1 MTISQRKRL
10 LIDIAL
16 SAKSAENPSATGLD
30 QGSPSAGERAAPLRS
45 IMPPSKK
52 GPSMEPGP
60 SEREGDDDDGES
72 TASRRRYH
80 DALSTGV
87 GMDARVHGTS
97 TRTAP
102 PGFPSQRG
110 SARGPTPPSSQVGG
124 SSPPRMFA
132 APGQPVGSSFN
143 LDNVNLGGA
152 HRSQTQT
159 TASASNPKPTRSS
172 FERPASLQGRS
183 SAASDRWK
191 AAGRATG
198 VPDNAQEPGTKKRS
212 GFMLAY
218 KAVKRSMGIPSKKEK
233 AANEKDAAKPRG
245 AAAFASVLPP
255 RTAPAGGANASNA
268 KNDPHSTPG
277 TKRSAKDLWATAGA
291 ASGVTD
297 EAIASASKKKSPL
310 LMAYKKMKRSMGIP
324 SKKERTER
332 EALTNFPAT
341 PKTLP
346 ELASMDPMGGD
357 SPGGETG
364 SGGETRYQSA
374 LAQIIGQPVTTN
386 TQQRPTETRTMQ
398 PPATR
403 HLPSRTMSM
412 AEHSPQRMVGRAWDP
427 ELVDRILGGD
437 VEGAIVSGQTRA
449 RHGHGRSDSNTN
461 VEALLAMADEISV
474 EVSDAG
480 ALSARERWALAGRG
494 TGASDA
500 AARVRDA
507 STGDAFYKT
516 VESASVRRKFADAMR
531 ETIGDMRRRHESTVA
546 IAFGMSALI
555 EELEDVEPAAVAFGR
570 LQLRTGFVGESY
582 RPASRREPYVVARAP
597 DLEANRQSQNR
608 QNQSQRSSMSLG
620 PGVHPPTPLDIGVLP
635 DPPGMDEHWH
645 MSPAKAE
652 MESSSAAVDAAVN
665 AALSLFPP
673 SPEKSID
680 SIEPSP
686 LNTSIDDAPL
696 LPIPAEIEEEM
707 ETRTR
712 TRTQTRPRT
721 PPPRHRFTD
730 EERRRISSTAKGREN
745 LPPGIKNRLDAMTR
759 RTAAEVKAAA
769 IVDED
774 DELSD
779 DVRNDRARNNTV
791 GHASDTSS
799 GSDEVN
805 VGGWLDRPER
815 FARGRDLK
823 TSNSRPTSAVGGLS
837 ASQSPAAIAA
847 MRARNAAAAA
857 RRRLPGLATR
867 GSNRAVGLEAK
878 FREAASDSD
887 GFDSPNEG
895 SDVESDG
902 GGSSSSSPVAALRAR
917 GLAPK
922 ASSDLESLR
931 ALRRKLAESS
941 SGKNK
946 TGVGAAKVLGDLA
959 RLGGYNSWDQVP
971 TKRDPHGRNDGDLDA
986 LLMSPASEAD
996 VIRARDALDATP
1008 KSVSEARLRAA
1019 YAVDVQRRRVRMSS
1033 PRLDVDRDGSVPVSP
1048 YAYGKS
1054 PDGSPAHRSL
1064 AQRRAAYRE
1073 ARARAIQEAGLD
1085 GS

>member
-1 MTISQRKRL
+1 VCGG
-10 LIDIAL
+10 
-16 SAKSAENPSATGLD
+16 E
-30 QGSPSAGERAAPLRS
+30 GSPCLRS

-60 SEREGDDDDGES
+60 SEREGDDDDDGES

-87 GMDARVHGTS
+87 GIDARVHGT
-97 TRTAP
+97 
-102 PGFPSQRG
+102 SQRG

-159 TASASNPKPTRSS
+159 TASASNPGPTRSS

-198 VPDNAQEPGTKKRS
+198 VPDNPDPGTKKRS

-255 RTAPAGGANASNA
+255 RTAPAGGASASNL

-277 TKRSAKDLWATAGA
+277 SKRSAKDLWATAGA

-324 SKKERTER
+324 SKKERAER
-332 EALTNFPAT
+332 EARANFPAT

-500 AARVRDA
+500 AARARDA

-680 SIEPSP
+680 SIEPSL

-707 ETRTR
+707 ETR

-799 GSDEVN
+799 GSDEVD

-895 SDVESDG
+895 SDIESDG
-902 GGSSSSSPVAALRAR
+902 DGSSSSSPVAALRAR

-941 SGKNK
+941 NKN
-946 TGVGAAKVLGDLA
+946 GVGAAKVLGDLA

-971 TKRDPHGRNDGDLDA
+971 TKRAPHGRNDGDLDA

-1033 PRLDVDRDGSVPVSP
+1033 PRADGDRDGSGPSSP
-1048 YAYGKS
+1048 YAYGKP

>member
-1 MTISQRKRL
+1 MCGG
-10 LIDIAL
+10 
-16 SAKSAENPSATGLD
+16 E
-30 QGSPSAGERAAPLRS
+30 GSPCLRS

-60 SEREGDDDDGES
+60 SEREGDDDDDGES

-87 GMDARVHGTS
+87 GIDARVHGT
-97 TRTAP
+97 
-102 PGFPSQRG
+102 SQRG

-159 TASASNPKPTRSS
+159 TASASNPGPTRSS

-198 VPDNAQEPGTKKRS
+198 VPDNPDPGTKKRS

-255 RTAPAGGANASNA
+255 RTAPAGGASASNL

-277 TKRSAKDLWATAGA
+277 SKRSAKDLWATAGA

-324 SKKERTER
+324 SKKERAER
-332 EALTNFPAT
+332 EARANFPAT

-500 AARVRDA
+500 AARARDA

-680 SIEPSP
+680 SIEPSL

-707 ETRTR
+707 ETR

-799 GSDEVN
+799 GSDEVD

-895 SDVESDG
+895 SDIESDG
-902 GGSSSSSPVAALRAR
+902 DGSSSSSPVAALRAR

-941 SGKNK
+941 NKN
-946 TGVGAAKVLGDLA
+946 GVGAAKVLGDLA

-971 TKRDPHGRNDGDLDA
+971 TKRAPHGRNDGDLDA

-1033 PRLDVDRDGSVPVSP
+1033 PRADGDRDGSGPSSP
-1048 YAYGKS
+1048 YAYGKP

>member
-1 MTISQRKRL
+1 
-10 LIDIAL
+10 
-16 SAKSAENPSATGLD
+16 
-30 QGSPSAGERAAPLRS
+30 
-45 IMPPSKK
+45 
-52 GPSMEPGP
+52 MEPGP
-60 SEREGDDDDGES
+60 SEREGDDDDDGES

-87 GMDARVHGTS
+87 GIDARVHGT
-97 TRTAP
+97 
-102 PGFPSQRG
+102 SQRG

-159 TASASNPKPTRSS
+159 TASASNPGPTRSS

-198 VPDNAQEPGTKKRS
+198 VPDNPDPGTKKRS

-255 RTAPAGGANASNA
+255 RTAPAGGASASNL

-277 TKRSAKDLWATAGA
+277 SKRSAKDLWATAGA

-324 SKKERTER
+324 SKKERAER
-332 EALTNFPAT
+332 EARANFPAT

-437 VEGAIVSGQTRA
+437 VEGAIVSSGQTRA

-500 AARVRDA
+500 AARARDA

-680 SIEPSP
+680 SIEPSL

-712 TRTQTRPRT
+712 TQTRTRPRT

-779 DVRNDRARNNTV
+779 DVRNDRARNNTNTV

-799 GSDEVN
+799 GSDEVD

-857 RRRLPGLATR
+857 RRRLPGLGTR

-895 SDVESDG
+895 SVVESDG
-902 GGSSSSSPVAALRAR
+902 DGSSSSSPVAALRAR

-941 SGKNK
+941 NKNK
-946 TGVGAAKVLGDLA
+946 NGVGAAKVLGDLA

-971 TKRDPHGRNDGDLDA
+971 TKRDPSDARNDGDLDA

-1033 PRLDVDRDGSVPVSP
+1033 PRPDVDRDGSVPVSP

>member
-1 MTISQRKRL
+1 
-10 LIDIAL
+10 
-16 SAKSAENPSATGLD
+16 
-30 QGSPSAGERAAPLRS
+30 
-45 IMPPSKK
+45 
-52 GPSMEPGP
+52 MEPGP
-60 SEREGDDDDGES
+60 SEREGDDDDDGES

-87 GMDARVHGTS
+87 GIDARVHGT
-97 TRTAP
+97 
-102 PGFPSQRG
+102 SQRG

-159 TASASNPKPTRSS
+159 TASASNPGPTRSS

-198 VPDNAQEPGTKKRS
+198 VPDNPDPGTKKRS

-255 RTAPAGGANASNA
+255 RTAPAGGASASNL

-277 TKRSAKDLWATAGA
+277 SKRSAKDLWATAGA

-324 SKKERTER
+324 SKKERAER
-332 EALTNFPAT
+332 EARANFPAT

-500 AARVRDA
+500 AARARDA

-635 DPPGMDEHWH
+635 DPPGMDDHWH

-680 SIEPSP
+680 SIEPSL

-707 ETRTR
+707 ETR

-799 GSDEVN
+799 GSDEVD

-895 SDVESDG
+895 SDIESDG
-902 GGSSSSSPVAALRAR
+902 DGSSSSSPVAALRAR

-941 SGKNK
+941 NKN
-946 TGVGAAKVLGDLA
+946 GVGAAKVLGDLA

-971 TKRDPHGRNDGDLDA
+971 TKRAPHGRNDGDLDA

-1033 PRLDVDRDGSVPVSP
+1033 PRADGDRDGSGPSSP
-1048 YAYGKS
+1048 YAYGKP

>member
-1 MTISQRKRL
+1 
-10 LIDIAL
+10 
-16 SAKSAENPSATGLD
+16 
-30 QGSPSAGERAAPLRS
+30 
-45 IMPPSKK
+45 MPPSKK

-60 SEREGDDDDGES
+60 SEREGDDDDDGES

-87 GMDARVHGTS
+87 GIDARVHGT
-97 TRTAP
+97 
-102 PGFPSQRG
+102 SQRG

-159 TASASNPKPTRSS
+159 TASASNPGPTRSS

-198 VPDNAQEPGTKKRS
+198 VPDNPDPGTKKRS

-255 RTAPAGGANASNA
+255 RTAPAGGASASNL

-277 TKRSAKDLWATAGA
+277 SKRSAKDLWATAGA

-324 SKKERTER
+324 SKKERAER
-332 EALTNFPAT
+332 EARANFPAT

-500 AARVRDA
+500 AARARDA

-680 SIEPSP
+680 SIEPSL

-707 ETRTR
+707 ETR

-799 GSDEVN
+799 GSDEVD

-895 SDVESDG
+895 SDIESDG
-902 GGSSSSSPVAALRAR
+902 DGSSSSSPVAALRAR

-941 SGKNK
+941 NKN
-946 TGVGAAKVLGDLA
+946 GVGAAKVLGDLA

-971 TKRDPHGRNDGDLDA
+971 TKRAPHGRNDGDLDA

-1033 PRLDVDRDGSVPVSP
+1033 PRADGDRDGSGPSSP
-1048 YAYGKS
+1048 YAYGKP

>member
-1 MTISQRKRL
+1 M
-10 LIDIAL
+10 
-16 SAKSAENPSATGLD
+16 
-30 QGSPSAGERAAPLRS
+30 RS

-52 GPSMEPGP
+52 GPSTDPGP

-87 GMDARVHGTS
+87 DMDARVHGTS
-97 TRTAP
+97 TRTA

-172 FERPASLQGRS
+172 FERPALLQGRS
-183 SAASDRWK
+183 RAASDRWK

-198 VPDNAQEPGTKKRS
+198 VPDDAQEPGTKKRS

-255 RTAPAGGANASNA
+255 RTAPGSGGASASNA

-277 TKRSAKDLWATAGA
+277 AKRSAKDLWATAGA

-324 SKKERTER
+324 SKKERAER

-386 TQQRPTETRTMQ
+386 TQQRPTETRTTQ

-437 VEGAIVSGQTRA
+437 VEGAIVSSGQTRA
-449 RHGHGRSDSNTN
+449 NRHGRSDSNTN

-474 EVSDAG
+474 EVDDPMG
-480 ALSARERWALAGRG
+480 ARSARERWALAGRG

-546 IAFGMSALI
+546 IAAGMSALI

-597 DLEANRQSQNR
+597 DLETNRESQNR
-608 QNQSQRSSMSLG
+608 ESQSQRSSMSLG

-673 SPEKSID
+673 LPEKSID
-680 SIEPSP
+680 SIEPSL

-712 TRTQTRPRT
+712 TRTQARPRT

-779 DVRNDRARNNTV
+779 DVRNDRARNNTNTV

-799 GSDEVN
+799 GSDEID

-815 FARGRDLK
+815 FARRGRDLK

-895 SDVESDG
+895 LDVESDG
-902 GGSSSSSPVAALRAR
+902 DGSSSSSPVAVLRAR

-931 ALRRKLAESS
+931 ALRRKLTESS
-941 SGKNK
+941 NKNK
-946 TGVGAAKVLGDLA
+946 NGVGAAKVLGDLA

-971 TKRDPHGRNDGDLDA
+971 TKRAPSDARNDGDLDA

-1033 PRLDVDRDGSVPVSP
+1033 PKHDVDRDGSVPVSP

>member
-1 MTISQRKRL
+1 MCGG
-10 LIDIAL
+10 
-16 SAKSAENPSATGLD
+16 E
-30 QGSPSAGERAAPLRS
+30 GSPCLRS

-60 SEREGDDDDGES
+60 SEREGDDDDDGES

-87 GMDARVHGTS
+87 GIDARVHGT
-97 TRTAP
+97 
-102 PGFPSQRG
+102 SQRG

-172 FERPASLQGRS
+172 FERPALLQGRS

-198 VPDNAQEPGTKKRS
+198 VPDDAQEPGTKKRS

-255 RTAPAGGANASNA
+255 RTAPAGGASASNL

-277 TKRSAKDLWATAGA
+277 SKRSAKDLWATAGA

-324 SKKERTER
+324 SKKERAER
-332 EALTNFPAT
+332 EARANFPAT

-357 SPGGETG
+357 SSGGETG

-474 EVSDAG
+474 EVNNPMG
-480 ALSARERWALAGRG
+480 ARSARERWALAGRG

-500 AARVRDA
+500 AARARDA

-680 SIEPSP
+680 SIEPSL

-712 TRTQTRPRT
+712 TQTRTRPRT

-805 VGGWLDRPER
+805 VGGWLYRPER

-857 RRRLPGLATR
+857 RRRLPGLGTR

-895 SDVESDG
+895 SVVESDG
-902 GGSSSSSPVAALRAR
+902 DGSSSSSPVAALRAR

-941 SGKNK
+941 NKNK
-946 TGVGAAKVLGDLA
+946 NGVGAAKVLGDLA

-971 TKRDPHGRNDGDLDA
+971 TKRDPSDARNDGDLDA

-1033 PRLDVDRDGSVPVSP
+1033 PRPDVDRDGSVPVSP

>member
-1 MTISQRKRL
+1 
-10 LIDIAL
+10 
-16 SAKSAENPSATGLD
+16 
-30 QGSPSAGERAAPLRS
+30 
-45 IMPPSKK
+45 
-52 GPSMEPGP
+52 MEPGP
-60 SEREGDDDDGES
+60 SEREGDDDDDGES

-87 GMDARVHGTS
+87 GIDARVHGT
-97 TRTAP
+97 
-102 PGFPSQRG
+102 SQRG

-159 TASASNPKPTRSS
+159 TASASNPGPTRSS

-198 VPDNAQEPGTKKRS
+198 VPDNPDPGTKKRS

-255 RTAPAGGANASNA
+255 RTAPAGGASASNL

-277 TKRSAKDLWATAGA
+277 SKRSAKDLWATAGA

-324 SKKERTER
+324 SKKERAER
-332 EALTNFPAT
+332 EARANFPAT

-500 AARVRDA
+500 AARARDA

-680 SIEPSP
+680 SIEPSL

-707 ETRTR
+707 ETR

-799 GSDEVN
+799 GSDEVD

-895 SDVESDG
+895 SDIESDG
-902 GGSSSSSPVAALRAR
+902 DGSSSSSPVAALRAR

-941 SGKNK
+941 NKN
-946 TGVGAAKVLGDLA
+946 GVGAAKVLGDLA

-971 TKRDPHGRNDGDLDA
+971 TKRAPHGRNDGDLDA

-1033 PRLDVDRDGSVPVSP
+1033 PRADGDRDGSGPSSP
-1048 YAYGKS
+1048 YAYGKP

>member
-1 MTISQRKRL
+1 
-10 LIDIAL
+10 
-16 SAKSAENPSATGLD
+16 
-30 QGSPSAGERAAPLRS
+30 
-45 IMPPSKK
+45 
-52 GPSMEPGP
+52 
-60 SEREGDDDDGES
+60 
-72 TASRRRYH
+72 
-80 DALSTGV
+80 
-87 GMDARVHGTS
+87 
-97 TRTAP
+97 
-102 PGFPSQRG
+102 
-110 SARGPTPPSSQVGG
+110 
-124 SSPPRMFA
+124 
-132 APGQPVGSSFN
+132 
-143 LDNVNLGGA
+143 
-152 HRSQTQT
+152 
-159 TASASNPKPTRSS
+159 
-172 FERPASLQGRS
+172 
-183 SAASDRWK
+183 
-191 AAGRATG
+191 
-198 VPDNAQEPGTKKRS
+198 
-212 GFMLAY
+212 MLAY

-233 AANEKDAAKPRG
+233 AEKDAAKPRG

-255 RTAPAGGANASNA
+255 RTAPGLGGANASNA

-324 SKKERTER
+324 SKKERAER
-332 EALTNFPAT
+332 EARANFPAT

-364 SGGETRYQSA
+364 PGGETRYQSA

-500 AARVRDA
+500 AARARDA

-680 SIEPSP
+680 SIEPSL

-712 TRTQTRPRT
+712 TQTRTRPRT

-779 DVRNDRARNNTV
+779 DVRNDRARNNTNTV

-799 GSDEVN
+799 GSDEVD

-857 RRRLPGLATR
+857 RRRLPGLGTR

-895 SDVESDG
+895 SVVESDG
-902 GGSSSSSPVAALRAR
+902 DGSSSSSPVAALRAR

-941 SGKNK
+941 NKNK
-946 TGVGAAKVLGDLA
+946 NGVGAAKVLGDLA

-971 TKRDPHGRNDGDLDA
+971 TKRDPSDARNDGDLDA

-1033 PRLDVDRDGSVPVSP
+1033 PRPDVDRDGSVPVSP

>member
-1 MTISQRKRL
+1 M
-10 LIDIAL
+10 
-16 SAKSAENPSATGLD
+16 
-30 QGSPSAGERAAPLRS
+30 RS
-45 IMPPSKK
+45 IMAPSKK
-52 GPSMEPGP
+52 GLSTEPGP
-60 SEREGDDDDGES
+60 SERGDDDDDVES

-87 GMDARVHGTS
+87 GMAARVHGTS
-97 TRTAP
+97 TRTA

-159 TASASNPKPTRSS
+159 TASASNPKSTRSS
-172 FERPASLQGRS
+172 FERPALLQGRS

-255 RTAPAGGANASNA
+255 RTNVSSSNASDSGAGA
-268 KNDPHSTPG
+268 KNDPHSTPR
-277 TKRSAKDLWATAGA
+277 KRSAKDLWATAGA

-324 SKKERTER
+324 SKKERAER
-332 EALTNFPAT
+332 EARANFPAT

-357 SPGGETG
+357 SPNGTG

-386 TQQRPTETRTMQ
+386 TQQRPTESSRTASQ
-398 PPATR
+398 APAPATR

-427 ELVDRILGGD
+427 ELVDRIIGGD
-437 VEGAIVSGQTRA
+437 VEGAIVSSGQTRA

-474 EVSDAG
+474 EVDVPM
-480 ALSARERWALAGRG
+480 SARERWALAGRG

-546 IAFGMSALI
+546 IAAGMSALI

-597 DLEANRQSQNR
+597 DLEANRQSQNW
-608 QNQSQRSSMSLG
+608 QSQSQRSSMSLG

-645 MSPAKAE
+645 MSPVKAE

-680 SIEPSP
+680 SIEPSL

-696 LPIPAEIEEEM
+696 LPIPAEIEEER

-712 TRTQTRPRT
+712 PQTRPRT

-730 EERRRISSTAKGREN
+730 EERRRISTTAKGREN

-779 DVRNDRARNNTV
+779 GVRNDRARNNTV
-791 GHASDTSS
+791 GNASDTSS
-799 GSDEVN
+799 GSDVD

-823 TSNSRPTSAVGGLS
+823 TSNSRPTTAVGLS

-878 FREAASDSD
+878 FRAAASDSD
-887 GFDSPNEG
+887 GFDSPRSG

-902 GGSSSSSPVAALRAR
+902 DGSSSSSPVAALRAR

-931 ALRRKLAESS
+931 ALRRKLAEASN
-941 SGKNK
+941 KN
-946 TGVGAAKVLGDLA
+946 GVGAAKVLGDLA

-971 TKRDPHGRNDGDLDA
+971 TKRDPHGQNDGDLNA

-996 VIRARDALDATP
+996 VIRARDAFDATP

-1033 PRLDVDRDGSVPVSP
+1033 PGGGDRDGSVPVSP

-1064 AQRRAAYRE
+1064 A
-1073 ARARAIQEAGLD
+1073 
-1085 GS
+1085 

>member
-1 MTISQRKRL
+1 
-10 LIDIAL
+10 
-16 SAKSAENPSATGLD
+16 
-30 QGSPSAGERAAPLRS
+30 
-45 IMPPSKK
+45 
-52 GPSMEPGP
+52 MEPGP
-60 SEREGDDDDGES
+60 SEREGDDDDDGES

-87 GMDARVHGTS
+87 GIDARVHGT
-97 TRTAP
+97 
-102 PGFPSQRG
+102 SQRG

-159 TASASNPKPTRSS
+159 TASASNPGPTRSS

-198 VPDNAQEPGTKKRS
+198 VPDNPDPGTKKRS

-255 RTAPAGGANASNA
+255 RTAPAGGASASNL

-277 TKRSAKDLWATAGA
+277 SKRSAKDLWATAGA

-324 SKKERTER
+324 SKKERAER
-332 EALTNFPAT
+332 EARANFPAT

-500 AARVRDA
+500 AARARDA

-680 SIEPSP
+680 SIEPSL

-707 ETRTR
+707 ETR

-799 GSDEVN
+799 GSDEVD

-857 RRRLPGLATR
+857 RRRLPGLGTR

-895 SDVESDG
+895 SVVESDG
-902 GGSSSSSPVAALRAR
+902 DGSSSSSPVAALRAR

-941 SGKNK
+941 NKN
-946 TGVGAAKVLGDLA
+946 GVGAAKVLGDLA

-971 TKRDPHGRNDGDLDA
+971 TKRDPSDARNDGDLDA

-1033 PRLDVDRDGSVPVSP
+1033 PRADGDRDGSGPSSP
-1048 YAYGKS
+1048 YAYGKP

>member
-1 MTISQRKRL
+1 M
-10 LIDIAL
+10 
-16 SAKSAENPSATGLD
+16 
-30 QGSPSAGERAAPLRS
+30 RS

-87 GMDARVHGTS
+87 DMDARVHGTS
-97 TRTAP
+97 TRTA

-132 APGQPVGSSFN
+132 APGQPVGSSQSFN

-198 VPDNAQEPGTKKRS
+198 VPDDAQEPGTKKRS

-218 KAVKRSMGIPSKKEK
+218 NAVKRSMGIPSKKEN

-255 RTAPAGGANASNA
+255 RTAPASLGASASNA

-277 TKRSAKDLWATAGA
+277 SKRSARDLWATAGA

-324 SKKERTER
+324 SKKERAER
-332 EALTNFPAT
+332 EARANFPAT

-357 SPGGETG
+357 SPNGETG

-500 AARVRDA
+500 AVRARDA

-680 SIEPSP
+680 SIEPSL

-707 ETRTR
+707 DTRAR

-779 DVRNDRARNNTV
+779 DVRNDRARNSTNTV

-799 GSDEVN
+799 GSDEVD

-887 GFDSPNEG
+887 GFDSRVNSG

-902 GGSSSSSPVAALRAR
+902 DGSSSSSPVAALRAR

-922 ASSDLESLR
+922 ASNDLESLR

-941 SGKNK
+941 NKNK
-946 TGVGAAKVLGDLA
+946 NGVGAAKVLGDLA

-971 TKRDPHGRNDGDLDA
+971 TKRASHGRNDGDLNA

-1033 PRLDVDRDGSVPVSP
+1033 PRHDVDRDGSVPVSP
-1048 YAYGKS
+1048 YAYGQSS

>member
-1 MTISQRKRL
+1 
-10 LIDIAL
+10 
-16 SAKSAENPSATGLD
+16 
-30 QGSPSAGERAAPLRS
+30 
-45 IMPPSKK
+45 
-52 GPSMEPGP
+52 MEPGP

-172 FERPASLQGRS
+172 FERPALLQGRS

-198 VPDNAQEPGTKKRS
+198 VPDDAQEPGTKKRS

-255 RTAPAGGANASNA
+255 RTAPAGGASASNL

-277 TKRSAKDLWATAGA
+277 SKRSAKDLWATAGA

-324 SKKERTER
+324 SKKERAER
-332 EALTNFPAT
+332 EARANFPAT

-500 AARVRDA
+500 AARARDA

-546 IAFGMSALI
+546 IAAGMSALI

-680 SIEPSP
+680 SIEPSL

-707 ETRTR
+707 ETR

-779 DVRNDRARNNTV
+779 DVRNDRARNNTNTV

-799 GSDEVN
+799 GSDEVD

-857 RRRLPGLATR
+857 RRRLPGLGTR

-895 SDVESDG
+895 SVVESDG
-902 GGSSSSSPVAALRAR
+902 DGSSSSSPVAALRAR

-941 SGKNK
+941 NKNK
-946 TGVGAAKVLGDLA
+946 NGVGAAKVLGDLA

-971 TKRDPHGRNDGDLDA
+971 TKRDPSDARNDGDLDA

-1033 PRLDVDRDGSVPVSP
+1033 PRPDVDRDGSVPVSP

>member
-1 MTISQRKRL
+1 M
-10 LIDIAL
+10 
-16 SAKSAENPSATGLD
+16 
-30 QGSPSAGERAAPLRS
+30 RS

-52 GPSMEPGP
+52 GPSTEPGP

-102 PGFPSQRG
+102 PGFQSQRG

-159 TASASNPKPTRSS
+159 TASASNPKSTRSS

-255 RTAPAGGANASNA
+255 RTAPAGGASASNA
-268 KNDPHSTPG
+268 KNDPRSTPG
-277 TKRSAKDLWATAGA
+277 AKRSAKDLWATAGA

-324 SKKERTER
+324 SKKERAER
-332 EALTNFPAT
+332 EARANFPAT

-357 SPGGETG
+357 SPGGDTG

-386 TQQRPTETRTMQ
+386 TQQRPTETRTASQ
-398 PPATR
+398 APATR

-437 VEGAIVSGQTRA
+437 VEGAIVSSGQTRA
-449 RHGHGRSDSNTN
+449 RHGHGRSDSNAN

-546 IAFGMSALI
+546 IAAGMSALI

-597 DLEANRQSQNR
+597 DLEANRQSQNW
-608 QNQSQRSSMSLG
+608 QSQSQRSSMSLG

-680 SIEPSP
+680 SIEPSL

-707 ETRTR
+707 ETRARTR

-730 EERRRISSTAKGREN
+730 EERRRISTTAKGREN

-887 GFDSPNEG
+887 GFDSR

-902 GGSSSSSPVAALRAR
+902 DGSSSSSPVAALRAR

-941 SGKNK
+941 NKNK
-946 TGVGAAKVLGDLA
+946 NGVGAAKVLGDLA

-1033 PRLDVDRDGSVPVSP
+1033 PKHDVDRDGSVPVSP
-1048 YAYGKS
+1048 YAYGTS

>member
-1 MTISQRKRL
+1 MCGG
-10 LIDIAL
+10 
-16 SAKSAENPSATGLD
+16 E
-30 QGSPSAGERAAPLRS
+30 GSPCLRS

-60 SEREGDDDDGES
+60 SEREGDDDDDGES

-87 GMDARVHGTS
+87 GIDARVHGT
-97 TRTAP
+97 
-102 PGFPSQRG
+102 SQRG

-172 FERPASLQGRS
+172 FERPALLQGRS

-198 VPDNAQEPGTKKRS
+198 VPDNPDPGTKKRS

-255 RTAPAGGANASNA
+255 RTAPAGGASASNL

-277 TKRSAKDLWATAGA
+277 SKRSAKDLWATAGA

-324 SKKERTER
+324 SKKERAER
-332 EALTNFPAT
+332 EARANFPAT

-500 AARVRDA
+500 AARARDA

-680 SIEPSP
+680 SIEPSL

-707 ETRTR
+707 ETR

-799 GSDEVN
+799 GSDEVD

-895 SDVESDG
+895 SDIESDG
-902 GGSSSSSPVAALRAR
+902 DGSSSSSPVAALRAR

-941 SGKNK
+941 NKN
-946 TGVGAAKVLGDLA
+946 GVGAAKVLGDLA

-971 TKRDPHGRNDGDLDA
+971 TKRAPHGRNDGDLDA

-1033 PRLDVDRDGSVPVSP
+1033 PRADGDRDGSGPSSP
-1048 YAYGKS
+1048 YAYGKP

>member
-1 MTISQRKRL
+1 MCGG
-10 LIDIAL
+10 
-16 SAKSAENPSATGLD
+16 E
-30 QGSPSAGERAAPLRS
+30 GSPCLRS

-60 SEREGDDDDGES
+60 SEREGDDDDDGES

-87 GMDARVHGTS
+87 GIDARVHGT
-97 TRTAP
+97 
-102 PGFPSQRG
+102 SQRG

-172 FERPASLQGRS
+172 FERPALLQGRS

-198 VPDNAQEPGTKKRS
+198 VPDDAQEPGTKKRS

-255 RTAPAGGANASNA
+255 RTAPGLGGASASNA

-277 TKRSAKDLWATAGA
+277 SKRSAKDLWATAGA

-324 SKKERTER
+324 SKKERAER
-332 EALTNFPAT
+332 EARANFPAT

-437 VEGAIVSGQTRA
+437 VEGAIVSSGQTRA
-449 RHGHGRSDSNTN
+449 NRHGRSDSNTN

-500 AARVRDA
+500 AARARDA

-680 SIEPSP
+680 SIEPSL

-707 ETRTR
+707 ETR

-799 GSDEVN
+799 GSDEVD

-857 RRRLPGLATR
+857 RRRLPGLGTR

-895 SDVESDG
+895 SVVESDG
-902 GGSSSSSPVAALRAR
+902 DGSSSSSPVAALRAR

-941 SGKNK
+941 NKNK
-946 TGVGAAKVLGDLA
+946 NGVGAAKVLGDLA

-971 TKRDPHGRNDGDLDA
+971 TKRDPSDARNDGDLDA

-1033 PRLDVDRDGSVPVSP
+1033 PRPDVDRDGSVPVSP

>member
-1 MTISQRKRL
+1 MPR
-10 LIDIAL
+10 
-16 SAKSAENPSATGLD
+16 
-30 QGSPSAGERAAPLRS
+30 RS
-45 IMPPSKK
+45 RPCCP
-52 GPSMEPGP
+52 
-60 SEREGDDDDGES
+60 
-72 TASRRRYH
+72 
-80 DALSTGV
+80 
-87 GMDARVHGTS
+87 
-97 TRTAP
+97 
-102 PGFPSQRG
+102 
-110 SARGPTPPSSQVGG
+110 RGPHRHPRAQTHPS
-124 SSPPRMFA
+124 
-132 APGQPVGSSFN
+132 
-143 LDNVNLGGA
+143 
-152 HRSQTQT
+152 
-159 TASASNPKPTRSS
+159 
-172 FERPASLQGRS
+172 
-183 SAASDRWK
+183 
-191 AAGRATG
+191 
-198 VPDNAQEPGTKKRS
+198 
-212 GFMLAY
+212 
-218 KAVKRSMGIPSKKEK
+218 
-233 AANEKDAAKPRG
+233 
-245 AAAFASVLPP
+245 
-255 RTAPAGGANASNA
+255 A

-364 SGGETRYQSA
+364 PGGETRYQSA

-386 TQQRPTETRTMQ
+386 TQQRPTETRTASQ

-437 VEGAIVSGQTRA
+437 VEGAIVSSGQTRA
-449 RHGHGRSDSNTN
+449 RHGHGRSDSNAN

-474 EVSDAG
+474 EVDDPMG
-480 ALSARERWALAGRG
+480 ARSARERWALAGRG

-546 IAFGMSALI
+546 IAAGMSALI

-597 DLEANRQSQNR
+597 DLETNRESQNR
-608 QNQSQRSSMSLG
+608 ESQSQRSSMSLG

-680 SIEPSP
+680 SIEPSL

-712 TRTQTRPRT
+712 TRTQARPRT

-799 GSDEVN
+799 GSDEVD

-815 FARGRDLK
+815 FARGSRFENVQLSTDL
-823 TSNSRPTSAVGGLS
+823 RG
-837 ASQSPAAIAA
+837 
-847 MRARNAAAAA
+847 
-857 RRRLPGLATR
+857 RRT
-867 GSNRAVGLEAK
+867 
-878 FREAASDSD
+878 
-887 GFDSPNEG
+887 
-895 SDVESDG
+895 
-902 GGSSSSSPVAALRAR
+902 
-917 GLAPK
+917 
-922 ASSDLESLR
+922 
-931 ALRRKLAESS
+931 
-941 SGKNK
+941 
-946 TGVGAAKVLGDLA
+946 LG
-959 RLGGYNSWDQVP
+959 
-971 TKRDPHGRNDGDLDA
+971 
-986 LLMSPASEAD
+986 
-996 VIRARDALDATP
+996 
-1008 KSVSEARLRAA
+1008 
-1019 YAVDVQRRRVRMSS
+1019 
-1033 PRLDVDRDGSVPVSP
+1033 
-1048 YAYGKS
+1048 
-1054 PDGSPAHRSL
+1054 
-1064 AQRRAAYRE
+1064 
-1073 ARARAIQEAGLD
+1073 
-1085 GS
+1085 

>member
-1 MTISQRKRL
+1 
-10 LIDIAL
+10 
-16 SAKSAENPSATGLD
+16 
-30 QGSPSAGERAAPLRS
+30 
-45 IMPPSKK
+45 
-52 GPSMEPGP
+52 
-60 SEREGDDDDGES
+60 
-72 TASRRRYH
+72 
-80 DALSTGV
+80 
-87 GMDARVHGTS
+87 
-97 TRTAP
+97 
-102 PGFPSQRG
+102 
-110 SARGPTPPSSQVGG
+110 
-124 SSPPRMFA
+124 
-132 APGQPVGSSFN
+132 
-143 LDNVNLGGA
+143 
-152 HRSQTQT
+152 
-159 TASASNPKPTRSS
+159 
-172 FERPASLQGRS
+172 
-183 SAASDRWK
+183 
-191 AAGRATG
+191 
-198 VPDNAQEPGTKKRS
+198 
-212 GFMLAY
+212 
-218 KAVKRSMGIPSKKEK
+218 
-233 AANEKDAAKPRG
+233 
-245 AAAFASVLPP
+245 
-255 RTAPAGGANASNA
+255 
-268 KNDPHSTPG
+268 
-277 TKRSAKDLWATAGA
+277 
-291 ASGVTD
+291 
-297 EAIASASKKKSPL
+297 
-310 LMAYKKMKRSMGIP
+310 
-324 SKKERTER
+324 
-332 EALTNFPAT
+332 
-341 PKTLP
+341 
-346 ELASMDPMGGD
+346 
-357 SPGGETG
+357 
-364 SGGETRYQSA
+364 
-374 LAQIIGQPVTTN
+374 
-386 TQQRPTETRTMQ
+386 
-398 PPATR
+398 
-403 HLPSRTMSM
+403 
-412 AEHSPQRMVGRAWDP
+412 
-427 ELVDRILGGD
+427 
-437 VEGAIVSGQTRA
+437 
-449 RHGHGRSDSNTN
+449 
-461 VEALLAMADEISV
+461 
-474 EVSDAG
+474 
-480 ALSARERWALAGRG
+480 
-494 TGASDA
+494 
-500 AARVRDA
+500 
-507 STGDAFYKT
+507 
-516 VESASVRRKFADAMR
+516 MR

-546 IAFGMSALI
+546 IAAGMSALI

-597 DLEANRQSQNR
+597 DLEANRQSDSNR
-608 QNQSQRSSMSLG
+608 QSQSQRSSMSLG

-745 LPPGIKNRLDAMTR
+745 LPPGIKNRLDAMTL

-902 GGSSSSSPVAALRAR
+902 DGSSSSSPVAALRAR

-946 TGVGAAKVLGDLA
+946 NGVGAAKVLGDLA

-1033 PRLDVDRDGSVPVSP
+1033 P
-1048 YAYGKS
+1048 K
-1054 PDGSPAHRSL
+1054 PDGGS
-1064 AQRRAAYRE
+1064 RRECSSVAVRV
-1073 ARARAIQEAGLD
+1073 R
-1085 GS
+1085 

>member
-1 MTISQRKRL
+1 
-10 LIDIAL
+10 
-16 SAKSAENPSATGLD
+16 
-30 QGSPSAGERAAPLRS
+30 
-45 IMPPSKK
+45 
-52 GPSMEPGP
+52 MEPGP
-60 SEREGDDDDGES
+60 SEREGDDDDAES

-97 TRTAP
+97 TRTA

-172 FERPASLQGRS
+172 FERPALLQGRS

-198 VPDNAQEPGTKKRS
+198 VPDNPEPGTKKRS

-255 RTAPAGGANASNA
+255 RTAPAGGASASNA
-268 KNDPHSTPG
+268 KNDPRSTPG
-277 TKRSAKDLWATAGA
+277 AKRSAKDLWATAGA

-332 EALTNFPAT
+332 EARANFPAT

-386 TQQRPTETRTMQ
+386 AQQRPTESSRTATLQ

-437 VEGAIVSGQTRA
+437 VEGAIVSSGQSARA
-449 RHGHGRSDSNTN
+449 NRHGRSDSNTN

-474 EVSDAG
+474 EVNNPMG
-480 ALSARERWALAGRG
+480 ARSARERWALAGRG
-494 TGASDA
+494 TGASETL
-500 AARVRDA
+500 ARARDA

-608 QNQSQRSSMSLG
+608 QNQGQRSSMSLG

-635 DPPGMDEHWH
+635 DPPGMDKHWH

-680 SIEPSP
+680 SIEPSL

-707 ETRTR
+707 DTRAR

-895 SDVESDG
+895 SVVESDG
-902 GGSSSSSPVAALRAR
+902 DGSSSSSPVAALRAR

-941 SGKNK
+941 NKNK
-946 TGVGAAKVLGDLA
+946 NGVGAAKVLGDLA

-1033 PRLDVDRDGSVPVSP
+1033 PKHDVDRDGSVPVSP
-1048 YAYGKS
+1048 YAYGTS
-1054 PDGSPAHRSL
+1054 PDGSPAHQSL

>member
-1 MTISQRKRL
+1 M
-10 LIDIAL
+10 
-16 SAKSAENPSATGLD
+16 
-30 QGSPSAGERAAPLRS
+30 RS
-45 IMPPSKK
+45 IMAPSKK
-52 GPSMEPGP
+52 GLSTEPGP
-60 SEREGDDDDGES
+60 SERGDDDDDVES

-87 GMDARVHGTS
+87 GMAARVHGTS
-97 TRTAP
+97 TRTA

-159 TASASNPKPTRSS
+159 TASSSNPKPTRSS
-172 FERPASLQGRS
+172 FERPTSLQGRS

-233 AANEKDAAKPRG
+233 AENEKDAAKPRG

-255 RTAPAGGANASNA
+255 RTAPGLGGASASNA

-277 TKRSAKDLWATAGA
+277 AKRSARDLWATAGA

-332 EALTNFPAT
+332 EARANFPAT

-357 SPGGETG
+357 SPNGTG

-386 TQQRPTETRTMQ
+386 TQQRPTESSRTASQ
-398 PPATR
+398 APAPATR

-427 ELVDRILGGD
+427 ELVDRIIGGD
-437 VEGAIVSGQTRA
+437 VEGAIVSSGQTRA

-474 EVSDAG
+474 EVDVPM
-480 ALSARERWALAGRG
+480 SARERWALAGRG

-546 IAFGMSALI
+546 IAAGMSALI

-597 DLEANRQSQNR
+597 DLEANRQSQNW
-608 QNQSQRSSMSLG
+608 QSQSQRSSMSLG

-665 AALSLFPP
+665 AALSFFPP

-680 SIEPSP
+680 SIEPSL

-696 LPIPAEIEEEM
+696 LPIPAEIEEER
-707 ETRTR
+707 ETR

-730 EERRRISSTAKGREN
+730 EERRRISTTAKGREN

-769 IVDED
+769 IVDKD

-779 DVRNDRARNNTV
+779 GVRNDRARNNTV
-791 GHASDTSS
+791 GNASDMSS
-799 GSDEVN
+799 GSDVD

-823 TSNSRPTSAVGGLS
+823 TSNSRPTTAVGLS

-878 FREAASDSD
+878 FRAAASDSD
-887 GFDSPNEG
+887 GFDSPRSG

-902 GGSSSSSPVAALRAR
+902 DGSSSSSPVAALRAR

-931 ALRRKLAESS
+931 ALRRKLAEASN
-941 SGKNK
+941 KN
-946 TGVGAAKVLGDLA
+946 GVGAAKVLGDLA

-971 TKRDPHGRNDGDLDA
+971 TKRDPHGQNDGDLNA

-996 VIRARDALDATP
+996 VIRARDAFDATP

-1033 PRLDVDRDGSVPVSP
+1033 PGGGDRDGSVPVSP

-1064 AQRRAAYRE
+1064 A
-1073 ARARAIQEAGLD
+1073 
-1085 GS
+1085 

>member
-1 MTISQRKRL
+1 MCGG
-10 LIDIAL
+10 
-16 SAKSAENPSATGLD
+16 E
-30 QGSPSAGERAAPLRS
+30 GSPCLRS

-60 SEREGDDDDGES
+60 SEREGDDDDDGES

-87 GMDARVHGTS
+87 GIDARVHGT
-97 TRTAP
+97 
-102 PGFPSQRG
+102 SQRG

-159 TASASNPKPTRSS
+159 TASASNPGPTRSS

-198 VPDNAQEPGTKKRS
+198 VPDNPDPGTKKRS

-255 RTAPAGGANASNA
+255 RTAPAGGASASNL

-277 TKRSAKDLWATAGA
+277 SKRSAKDLWATAGA

-324 SKKERTER
+324 SKKERAER
-332 EALTNFPAT
+332 EARANFPAT

-500 AARVRDA
+500 AARARDA

-680 SIEPSP
+680 SIEPSL

-707 ETRTR
+707 ETR

-799 GSDEVN
+799 GSDEVD

-895 SDVESDG
+895 SDIESDG
-902 GGSSSSSPVAALRAR
+902 DGSSSSSPVAALRAR

-941 SGKNK
+941 NKNK
-946 TGVGAAKVLGDLA
+946 NGVGAAKVLGDLA

-971 TKRDPHGRNDGDLDA
+971 TKRDPSDARNDGDLDA

-1033 PRLDVDRDGSVPVSP
+1033 PRADGDRDGSGPSSP
-1048 YAYGKS
+1048 YAYGKP

>member
-1 MTISQRKRL
+1 
-10 LIDIAL
+10 
-16 SAKSAENPSATGLD
+16 
-30 QGSPSAGERAAPLRS
+30 
-45 IMPPSKK
+45 
-52 GPSMEPGP
+52 MEPGP
-60 SEREGDDDDGES
+60 SEREGDDDDDGES

-87 GMDARVHGTS
+87 GIDARVHGT
-97 TRTAP
+97 
-102 PGFPSQRG
+102 SQRG

-159 TASASNPKPTRSS
+159 TASASNPGPTRSS

-198 VPDNAQEPGTKKRS
+198 VPDNPDPGTKKRS

-255 RTAPAGGANASNA
+255 RTAPAGGASASNL

-277 TKRSAKDLWATAGA
+277 SKRSAKDLWATAGA

-324 SKKERTER
+324 SKKERAER
-332 EALTNFPAT
+332 EARANFPAT

-500 AARVRDA
+500 AARARDA

-680 SIEPSP
+680 SIEPSL

-707 ETRTR
+707 ETR

-799 GSDEVN
+799 GSDEVD

-895 SDVESDG
+895 SDIESDG
-902 GGSSSSSPVAALRAR
+902 DGSSSSSPVAALRAR

-941 SGKNK
+941 NKN
-946 TGVGAAKVLGDLA
+946 GVGAAKVLGDLA

-971 TKRDPHGRNDGDLDA
+971 TKRAPHGRNDGDLDA

-1033 PRLDVDRDGSVPVSP
+1033 PKHDVDRDGSVPVSP
-1048 YAYGKS
+1048 YAYGTS
-1054 PDGSPAHRSL
+1054 PDGSPAHQSL

>member
-1 MTISQRKRL
+1 M
-10 LIDIAL
+10 
-16 SAKSAENPSATGLD
+16 
-30 QGSPSAGERAAPLRS
+30 
-45 IMPPSKK
+45 
-52 GPSMEPGP
+52 
-60 SEREGDDDDGES
+60 
-72 TASRRRYH
+72 
-80 DALSTGV
+80 
-87 GMDARVHGTS
+87 
-97 TRTAP
+97 
-102 PGFPSQRG
+102 
-110 SARGPTPPSSQVGG
+110 
-124 SSPPRMFA
+124 
-132 APGQPVGSSFN
+132 
-143 LDNVNLGGA
+143 
-152 HRSQTQT
+152 
-159 TASASNPKPTRSS
+159 
-172 FERPASLQGRS
+172 
-183 SAASDRWK
+183 
-191 AAGRATG
+191 
-198 VPDNAQEPGTKKRS
+198 
-212 GFMLAY
+212 
-218 KAVKRSMGIPSKKEK
+218 KRSMGIPSKKEK

-255 RTAPAGGANASNA
+255 RTAPASSGANASNA

-324 SKKERTER
+324 SKKERAER

-386 TQQRPTETRTMQ
+386 TQQRPTETRTASQ

-437 VEGAIVSGQTRA
+437 VEGAIVSSGQTRA
-449 RHGHGRSDSNTN
+449 RHGHGRSDSNAN

-474 EVSDAG
+474 EVDDPMG
-480 ALSARERWALAGRG
+480 ARSARERWALAGRG

-546 IAFGMSALI
+546 IAAGMSALI

-597 DLEANRQSQNR
+597 DLETNRESQNR
-608 QNQSQRSSMSLG
+608 ESQSQRSSMSLG

-680 SIEPSP
+680 SIEPSL

-779 DVRNDRARNNTV
+779 DVRNDRARHTTP
-791 GHASDTSS
+791 SDT
-799 GSDEVN
+799 
-805 VGGWLDRPER
+805 RR
-815 FARGRDLK
+815 TRARGRTRL
-823 TSNSRPTSAVGGLS
+823 TW
-837 ASQSPAAIAA
+837 AAGSIA
-847 MRARNAAAAA
+847 
-857 RRRLPGLATR
+857 P
-867 GSNRAVGLEAK
+867 
-878 FREAASDSD
+878 
-887 GFDSPNEG
+887 
-895 SDVESDG
+895 
-902 GGSSSSSPVAALRAR
+902 
-917 GLAPK
+917 
-922 ASSDLESLR
+922 
-931 ALRRKLAESS
+931 
-941 SGKNK
+941 
-946 TGVGAAKVLGDLA
+946 
-959 RLGGYNSWDQVP
+959 
-971 TKRDPHGRNDGDLDA
+971 
-986 LLMSPASEAD
+986 
-996 VIRARDALDATP
+996 
-1008 KSVSEARLRAA
+1008 SVS
-1019 YAVDVQRRRVRMSS
+1019 
-1033 PRLDVDRDGSVPVSP
+1033 
-1048 YAYGKS
+1048 
-1054 PDGSPAHRSL
+1054 
-1064 AQRRAAYRE
+1064 RE
-1073 ARARAIQEAGLD
+1073 VAI
-1085 GS
+1085 

>member
-1 MTISQRKRL
+1 M
-10 LIDIAL
+10 
-16 SAKSAENPSATGLD
+16 
-30 QGSPSAGERAAPLRS
+30 RS
-45 IMPPSKK
+45 IMAPSKK
-52 GPSMEPGP
+52 GLSTEPGP
-60 SEREGDDDDGES
+60 SERGDDDDDVES

-87 GMDARVHGTS
+87 GMAARVHGTS
-97 TRTAP
+97 TRTA

-159 TASASNPKPTRSS
+159 TASASNPKSTRSS
-172 FERPASLQGRS
+172 FERPALLQGRS

-255 RTAPAGGANASNA
+255 RTNVSSSNASDSGAGA
-268 KNDPHSTPG
+268 KNDPHSTPR
-277 TKRSAKDLWATAGA
+277 KRSAKDLWATAGA

-324 SKKERTER
+324 SKKERAER
-332 EALTNFPAT
+332 EARANFPAT

-357 SPGGETG
+357 SPNGTG

-386 TQQRPTETRTMQ
+386 TQQRPTESSRTASQ
-398 PPATR
+398 APAPATR

-427 ELVDRILGGD
+427 ELVDRIIGGD
-437 VEGAIVSGQTRA
+437 VEGAIVSSGQTRA

-474 EVSDAG
+474 EVDVPM
-480 ALSARERWALAGRG
+480 SARERWALAGRG

-546 IAFGMSALI
+546 IAAGMSALI

-597 DLEANRQSQNR
+597 DLEANRQSQNW
-608 QNQSQRSSMSLG
+608 QSQSQRSSMSLG

-680 SIEPSP
+680 SIEPSL

-696 LPIPAEIEEEM
+696 LPIPAEIEEER

-712 TRTQTRPRT
+712 PQTRPRT

-730 EERRRISSTAKGREN
+730 EERRRISTTAKGREN

-759 RTAAEVKAAA
+759 RTAAEVKVAT

-779 DVRNDRARNNTV
+779 GVRNDRARNNTV
-791 GHASDTSS
+791 GNASDTSS
-799 GSDEVN
+799 GSDVD
-805 VGGWLDRPER
+805 VGGWLNRPER

-823 TSNSRPTSAVGGLS
+823 TSNSRPTTAVGLS

-878 FREAASDSD
+878 FRAAASDSD
-887 GFDSPNEG
+887 GFDSPRSG

-902 GGSSSSSPVAALRAR
+902 DGSSSSSPVAALRAR

-931 ALRRKLAESS
+931 ALRRKLAEASS
-941 SGKNK
+941 KN
-946 TGVGAAKVLGDLA
+946 GVGAAKVLGDLA

-971 TKRDPHGRNDGDLDA
+971 TKRDPHGQNDGDLNA

-996 VIRARDALDATP
+996 VIRARDAFDATP

-1033 PRLDVDRDGSVPVSP
+1033 PGGGDRDGSVPVSP

-1064 AQRRAAYRE
+1064 A
-1073 ARARAIQEAGLD
+1073 
-1085 GS
+1085 

>member
-1 MTISQRKRL
+1 
-10 LIDIAL
+10 
-16 SAKSAENPSATGLD
+16 
-30 QGSPSAGERAAPLRS
+30 
-45 IMPPSKK
+45 
-52 GPSMEPGP
+52 
-60 SEREGDDDDGES
+60 
-72 TASRRRYH
+72 
-80 DALSTGV
+80 
-87 GMDARVHGTS
+87 
-97 TRTAP
+97 
-102 PGFPSQRG
+102 
-110 SARGPTPPSSQVGG
+110 
-124 SSPPRMFA
+124 
-132 APGQPVGSSFN
+132 
-143 LDNVNLGGA
+143 
-152 HRSQTQT
+152 
-159 TASASNPKPTRSS
+159 
-172 FERPASLQGRS
+172 
-183 SAASDRWK
+183 
-191 AAGRATG
+191 
-198 VPDNAQEPGTKKRS
+198 
-212 GFMLAY
+212 MLAY

-386 TQQRPTETRTMQ
+386 TQQRPTETRTTQ

-437 VEGAIVSGQTRA
+437 VEGAIVSSGQSARA
-449 RHGHGRSDSNTN
+449 GRHGRSDSNAN

-474 EVSDAG
+474 EVDDPMGSR
-480 ALSARERWALAGRG
+480 SARERWALAGRG

-597 DLEANRQSQNR
+597 DLEANRQSDSNR
-608 QNQSQRSSMSLG
+608 QSQSQRSSMSLG

-745 LPPGIKNRLDAMTR
+745 LPPGIKNRLDAMTL

-902 GGSSSSSPVAALRAR
+902 DGSSSSSPVAALRAR

-941 SGKNK
+941 NKNK
-946 TGVGAAKVLGDLA
+946 NGVGAAKVLGDLA

-971 TKRDPHGRNDGDLDA
+971 TKRDPHGRNDGDLNA

-996 VIRARDALDATP
+996 VIRARDAFDATP

-1033 PRLDVDRDGSVPVSP
+1033 PRPDGDRDGSVPASP
-1048 YAYGKS
+1048 YAYGKSS

>member
-1 MTISQRKRL
+1 M
-10 LIDIAL
+10 A
-16 SAKSAENPSATGLD
+16 
-30 QGSPSAGERAAPLRS
+30 
-45 IMPPSKK
+45 PSKK
-52 GPSMEPGP
+52 GLSIEPGP
-60 SEREGDDDDGES
+60 SERGDDDDDVES

-97 TRTAP
+97 TRTA

-159 TASASNPKPTRSS
+159 TASSSNPGPTRSS
-172 FERPASLQGRS
+172 FERPTSLQGRS

-233 AANEKDAAKPRG
+233 AEKDAAKPRG

-255 RTAPAGGANASNA
+255 RTAPGLGGASASNA

-277 TKRSAKDLWATAGA
+277 AKRSARDLWATAGA

-324 SKKERTER
+324 SKKERAER
-332 EALTNFPAT
+332 EARANFPAT

-357 SPGGETG
+357 SPNGTG

-386 TQQRPTETRTMQ
+386 TQQRPTESSRTASQ
-398 PPATR
+398 APAPATR

-427 ELVDRILGGD
+427 ELVDRIIGGD
-437 VEGAIVSGQTRA
+437 VEGAIVSSGQTRA

-474 EVSDAG
+474 EVDVPM
-480 ALSARERWALAGRG
+480 SARERWALAGRG

-546 IAFGMSALI
+546 IAAGMSALI

-608 QNQSQRSSMSLG
+608 QNQSQ
-620 PGVHPPTPLDIGVLP
+620 
-635 DPPGMDEHWH
+635 
-645 MSPAKAE
+645 
-652 MESSSAAVDAAVN
+652 
-665 AALSLFPP
+665 
-673 SPEKSID
+673 
-680 SIEPSP
+680 
-686 LNTSIDDAPL
+686 
-696 LPIPAEIEEEM
+696 
-707 ETRTR
+707 
-712 TRTQTRPRT
+712 
-721 PPPRHRFTD
+721 
-730 EERRRISSTAKGREN
+730 
-745 LPPGIKNRLDAMTR
+745 
-759 RTAAEVKAAA
+759 
-769 IVDED
+769 
-774 DELSD
+774 
-779 DVRNDRARNNTV
+779 
-791 GHASDTSS
+791 
-799 GSDEVN
+799 
-805 VGGWLDRPER
+805 
-815 FARGRDLK
+815 
-823 TSNSRPTSAVGGLS
+823 
-837 ASQSPAAIAA
+837 
-847 MRARNAAAAA
+847 
-857 RRRLPGLATR
+857 
-867 GSNRAVGLEAK
+867 
-878 FREAASDSD
+878 
-887 GFDSPNEG
+887 
-895 SDVESDG
+895 
-902 GGSSSSSPVAALRAR
+902 
-917 GLAPK
+917 
-922 ASSDLESLR
+922 
-931 ALRRKLAESS
+931 
-941 SGKNK
+941 
-946 TGVGAAKVLGDLA
+946 
-959 RLGGYNSWDQVP
+959 
-971 TKRDPHGRNDGDLDA
+971 
-986 LLMSPASEAD
+986 
-996 VIRARDALDATP
+996 ALDC
-1008 KSVSEARLRAA
+1008 
-1019 YAVDVQRRRVRMSS
+1019 
-1033 PRLDVDRDGSVPVSP
+1033 
-1048 YAYGKS
+1048 
-1054 PDGSPAHRSL
+1054 AH
-1064 AQRRAAYRE
+1064 
-1073 ARARAIQEAGLD
+1073 
-1085 GS
+1085 

>member
-1 MTISQRKRL
+1 
-10 LIDIAL
+10 
-16 SAKSAENPSATGLD
+16 
-30 QGSPSAGERAAPLRS
+30 
-45 IMPPSKK
+45 
-52 GPSMEPGP
+52 
-60 SEREGDDDDGES
+60 
-72 TASRRRYH
+72 
-80 DALSTGV
+80 
-87 GMDARVHGTS
+87 
-97 TRTAP
+97 
-102 PGFPSQRG
+102 
-110 SARGPTPPSSQVGG
+110 
-124 SSPPRMFA
+124 
-132 APGQPVGSSFN
+132 
-143 LDNVNLGGA
+143 
-152 HRSQTQT
+152 
-159 TASASNPKPTRSS
+159 
-172 FERPASLQGRS
+172 
-183 SAASDRWK
+183 
-191 AAGRATG
+191 
-198 VPDNAQEPGTKKRS
+198 
-212 GFMLAY
+212 
-218 KAVKRSMGIPSKKEK
+218 
-233 AANEKDAAKPRG
+233 
-245 AAAFASVLPP
+245 
-255 RTAPAGGANASNA
+255 
-268 KNDPHSTPG
+268 
-277 TKRSAKDLWATAGA
+277 
-291 ASGVTD
+291 
-297 EAIASASKKKSPL
+297 
-310 LMAYKKMKRSMGIP
+310 
-324 SKKERTER
+324 
-332 EALTNFPAT
+332 
-341 PKTLP
+341 
-346 ELASMDPMGGD
+346 
-357 SPGGETG
+357 
-364 SGGETRYQSA
+364 
-374 LAQIIGQPVTTN
+374 
-386 TQQRPTETRTMQ
+386 
-398 PPATR
+398 
-403 HLPSRTMSM
+403 
-412 AEHSPQRMVGRAWDP
+412 
-427 ELVDRILGGD
+427 
-437 VEGAIVSGQTRA
+437 
-449 RHGHGRSDSNTN
+449 
-461 VEALLAMADEISV
+461 
-474 EVSDAG
+474 
-480 ALSARERWALAGRG
+480 
-494 TGASDA
+494 
-500 AARVRDA
+500 
-507 STGDAFYKT
+507 
-516 VESASVRRKFADAMR
+516 
-531 ETIGDMRRRHESTVA
+531 
-546 IAFGMSALI
+546 
-555 EELEDVEPAAVAFGR
+555 
-570 LQLRTGFVGESY
+570 
-582 RPASRREPYVVARAP
+582 
-597 DLEANRQSQNR
+597 
-608 QNQSQRSSMSLG
+608 
-620 PGVHPPTPLDIGVLP
+620 LDIGVLP

-680 SIEPSP
+680 SIEPSL

-707 ETRTR
+707 ETR

-799 GSDEVN
+799 GSDEVD

-895 SDVESDG
+895 SDIESDG
-902 GGSSSSSPVAALRAR
+902 DGSSSSSPVAALRAR

-941 SGKNK
+941 NKN
-946 TGVGAAKVLGDLA
+946 GVGAAKVLGDLA

-971 TKRDPHGRNDGDLDA
+971 TKRAPHGRNDGDLDA

-1033 PRLDVDRDGSVPVSP
+1033 PRADGDRDGSGPSSP
-1048 YAYGKS
+1048 YAYGKP

>member
-1 MTISQRKRL
+1 MCGG
-10 LIDIAL
+10 
-16 SAKSAENPSATGLD
+16 E
-30 QGSPSAGERAAPLRS
+30 GSPCLRS

-97 TRTAP
+97 TRTA

-172 FERPASLQGRS
+172 FERPALLQGRS

-255 RTAPAGGANASNA
+255 RTAPASLGASASNA

-277 TKRSAKDLWATAGA
+277 AKRSAKDLWATAGA

-332 EALTNFPAT
+332 EARANFPAT

-500 AARVRDA
+500 AARARDA

-680 SIEPSP
+680 SIEPSL

-712 TRTQTRPRT
+712 TQTRTRPRT

-857 RRRLPGLATR
+857 RRRLPGLGTR

-895 SDVESDG
+895 SVVESDG
-902 GGSSSSSPVAALRAR
+902 DGSSSSSPVAALRAR

-941 SGKNK
+941 NKNK
-946 TGVGAAKVLGDLA
+946 NGVGAAKVLGDLA

-971 TKRDPHGRNDGDLDA
+971 TKRDPSDARNDGDLDA

-1033 PRLDVDRDGSVPVSP
+1033 PRPDVDRDGSVPVSP
-1048 YAYGKS
+1048 YAYGKSS

>member
-1 MTISQRKRL
+1 
-10 LIDIAL
+10 
-16 SAKSAENPSATGLD
+16 
-30 QGSPSAGERAAPLRS
+30 
-45 IMPPSKK
+45 
-52 GPSMEPGP
+52 MEPGP
-60 SEREGDDDDGES
+60 SEREGDDDDDGES

-87 GMDARVHGTS
+87 GIDARVHGT
-97 TRTAP
+97 
-102 PGFPSQRG
+102 SQRG

-159 TASASNPKPTRSS
+159 TASASNPGPTRSS

-198 VPDNAQEPGTKKRS
+198 VPDNPDPGTKKRS

-255 RTAPAGGANASNA
+255 RTAPAGGASASNL

-277 TKRSAKDLWATAGA
+277 SKRSAKDLWATAGA

-324 SKKERTER
+324 SKKERAER
-332 EALTNFPAT
+332 EARANFPAT

-500 AARVRDA
+500 AARARDA

-680 SIEPSP
+680 SIEPSL

-712 TRTQTRPRT
+712 TQTRTRPRT

-779 DVRNDRARNNTV
+779 DVRNDRARNNTNTV

-799 GSDEVN
+799 GSDEVD

-857 RRRLPGLATR
+857 RRRLPGLGTR

-895 SDVESDG
+895 SVVESDG
-902 GGSSSSSPVAALRAR
+902 DGSSSSSPVAALRAR

-941 SGKNK
+941 NKNK
-946 TGVGAAKVLGDLA
+946 NGVGAAKVLGDLA

-971 TKRDPHGRNDGDLDA
+971 TKRDPSDARNDGDLDA

-1033 PRLDVDRDGSVPVSP
+1033 PRPDVDRDGSVPVSP

>member
-1 MTISQRKRL
+1 MCGG
-10 LIDIAL
+10 
-16 SAKSAENPSATGLD
+16 E
-30 QGSPSAGERAAPLRS
+30 GSPCLRS

-60 SEREGDDDDGES
+60 SEREGDDDDDGES

-87 GMDARVHGTS
+87 GIDARVHGT
-97 TRTAP
+97 
-102 PGFPSQRG
+102 SQRG

-159 TASASNPKPTRSS
+159 TASASNPGPTRSS

-198 VPDNAQEPGTKKRS
+198 VPDNPDPGTKKRS

-255 RTAPAGGANASNA
+255 RTAPAGGASASNL

-277 TKRSAKDLWATAGA
+277 SKRSAKDLWATAGA

-324 SKKERTER
+324 SKKERAER
-332 EALTNFPAT
+332 EARANFPAT

-500 AARVRDA
+500 AARARDA

-680 SIEPSP
+680 SIEPSL

-707 ETRTR
+707 ETR

-779 DVRNDRARNNTV
+779 DVRNDRARNNTNTV

-799 GSDEVN
+799 GSDEVD

-857 RRRLPGLATR
+857 RRRLPGLGTR

-895 SDVESDG
+895 SDIESDG
-902 GGSSSSSPVAALRAR
+902 DGSSSSSPVAALRAR

-941 SGKNK
+941 NKN
-946 TGVGAAKVLGDLA
+946 GVGAAKVLGDLA

-971 TKRDPHGRNDGDLDA
+971 TKRAPHGRNDGDLDA

-1033 PRLDVDRDGSVPVSP
+1033 PRADGDRDGSGPSSP
-1048 YAYGKS
+1048 YAYGKP